1 MSSLP
6 FSLVPLLCALTVMP
20 LSIRGEDASPLKT
33 EYYES
38 AVNSATAI
46 NYKRW
51 DTFRNGKLIVKRE
64 ERDLLHT
71 GKFVQIDEI
80 VFHDGQ
86 KILHFSTIDG
96 KRSCF
101 FHPQGGFTVLQ
112 SDSDGDGRYDRI
124 LVSDAKE
131 QMVDS
136 FSIGPDGHIV
146 PTPDAEL
153 KKLQDILKQSAEAMK
168 NFDKK

>member
-1 MSSLP
+1 MSFHP
-6 FSLVPLLCALTVMP
+6 FILVSVFCALTVVP
-20 LSIRGEDASPLKT
+20 LSIRAEDARPLKT
-33 EYYES
+33 EYHES
-38 AVNSATAI
+38 AVNGATAI

-64 ERDLLHT
+64 ERDLTRT
-71 GKFVQIDEI
+71 GKFGQIDEI

-86 KILHFSTIDG
+86 KILHFITILG

-112 SDSDGDGRYDRI
+112 SDSDGDGRFDRI
-124 LVSDAKE
+124 VISDAKE

-153 KKLQDILKQSAEAMK
+153 KKLQDIMKQGAEAMK
-168 NFDKK
+168 NFDKR